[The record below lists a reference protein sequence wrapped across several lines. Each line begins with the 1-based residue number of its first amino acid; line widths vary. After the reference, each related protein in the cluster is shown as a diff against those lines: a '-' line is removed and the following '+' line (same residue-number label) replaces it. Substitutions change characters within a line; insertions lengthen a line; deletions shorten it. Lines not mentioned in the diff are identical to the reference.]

1 MKWALRS
8 YVHDDQV
15 DERFL
20 MKWALRSYVHDDQ
33 VDERNDDDDDDHDD
47 DGDDDDDDEVDATLW
62 LSDGAC
68 MRVRVNLHMNQV
80 LRGGCRLGHTFTL
93 M

>member
-15 DERFL
+15 DER
-20 MKWALRSYVHDDQ
+20 H
-33 VDERNDDDDDDHDD
+33 DDDDDDN
-47 DGDDDDDDEVDATLW
+47 DDDEVDAALW

-68 MRVRVNLHMNQV
+68 MRVRVNLHMN
-80 LRGGCRLGHTFTL
+80 
-93 M
+93 